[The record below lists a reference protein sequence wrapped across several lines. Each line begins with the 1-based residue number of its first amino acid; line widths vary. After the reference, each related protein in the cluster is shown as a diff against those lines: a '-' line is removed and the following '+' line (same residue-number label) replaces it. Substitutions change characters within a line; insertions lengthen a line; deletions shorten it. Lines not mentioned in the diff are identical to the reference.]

1 MAKAAYPSPVLSLVL
16 SDVMGDDL
24 SPIASGPTYP
34 DKFTYQDCRN
44 ILKKYNIWD
53 RVPKKYLL
61 SYQ

>member
-24 SPIASGPTYP
+24 SSIASGPTYP